1 MQGMLFTV
9 TGINFKTAPI
19 EIRERL
25 SIRKEDVSEVYK
37 LLLAKEEVYETVILS
52 TCNRVEIYAII
63 KDGHENILKEFIRDY
78 HKYSEELDTM
88 VYKKHAIDAVRHL
101 CVVASGLDSMVLG
114 EPQIFGQVKEAFAE
128 AQKNGA
134 VKHAFDYLFTQVFS
148 LVKKVRSKTHIGEKN
163 LSVSYAVV
171 KLASQIYP
179 HLNNK
184 RVMILGAGEMGE
196 LTVRNL
202 MDSGV
207 SGVIV
212 ANRTFQRAVALAERF
227 NGTPVM
233 IHEIMEYIN
242 KVDIVISSII
252 TTDFILT
259 KSNLTEL
266 SEKDPKKTFFI
277 VDISV
282 PRSVDPEI
290 KNLENVHLYN
300 VDDLQKV
307 VNSNSE
313 ARKRE
318 AEKGYEII
326 ESRVYH
332 IIDHLRSCDIIPT
345 LVSIRNKA
353 EEIRKDGILRAVDE
367 LNVSEIEKETID
379 NMTKTMVNK
388 ILYHSEVKLREYSN
402 TINFHKKDN

>member
-1 MQGMLFTV
+1 MLFTV

-19 EIRERL
+19 EIRELL
-25 SIRKEDVSEVYK
+25 SFHKEEISEAYK

-63 KDGHENILKEFIRDY
+63 KDGHENIIKEFIRDY
-78 HKYSEELDTM
+78 HKYSNELDKL
-88 VYKKHAIDAVRHL
+88 VYKNHGIDAVRHL
-101 CVVASGLDSMVLG
+101 CIVASGLDSMVLG

-148 LVKKVRSKTHIGEKN
+148 LVKKVRTKTHIGEKN
-163 LSVSYAVV
+163 VSVSYAVV

-179 HLNNK
+179 QLNNK

-202 MDSGV
+202 LDSGV
-207 SGVIV
+207 TGVIV
-212 ANRTFQRAVALAERF
+212 ANRTFQRAVALAEKF
-227 NGTPVM
+227 NGTPIM
-233 IHEIMEYIN
+233 IHEILEYIN
-242 KVDIVISSII
+242 KVDIIISSITTAEYII
-252 TTDFILT
+252 TR
-259 KSNLTEL
+259 SNLIEL
-266 SEKDPKKTFFI
+266 SEKDRKKTYFI

-282 PRSVDPEI
+282 PRSIDPEI
-290 KNLENVHLYN
+290 SIMENVHLYN
-300 VDDLQKV
+300 VDDLQEV

-318 AEKGYEII
+318 AQKGYEII
-326 ESRVYH
+326 ESRVGH

-345 LVSIRNKA
+345 LISIRNKA
-353 EEIRKDGILRAVDE
+353 EEIRKDGILKTSDE
-367 LNVSEIEKETID
+367 LKISEIEKEMID

-402 TINFHKKDN
+402 TINFHKKDI